1 MEILKQGLVF
11 RATEGPFRYQ
21 AWPTIT
27 QDENGVLYAAWS
39 GLRSSHVCPFGK
51 DLMSVSRDGGESW
64 SAPIVIN
71 DTWLDDRDAGL
82 TYLGNGKMA
91 LTYFC
96 HPAVV
101 YRTIWRKWIL
111 DDTEPQFRSMV
122 EGFLNAYEQ
131 YTPEMDSAGS
141 YIRLSDDYGKSWGKP
156 IKSVVTAPHGVVKTN
171 SGRLLYLGNEFPGL
185 PHRYHESFPVDESDN
200 VPTEDQGRLFLYESF
215 DEGKTWEKVSKLDL
229 DYLTKEPQRLCEPHI
244 VELPDGELIAAI
256 RAENAEA
263 LGRFS
268 LYFASSKDGGKT
280 WSRAWEFGRIGSP
293 PHLLLRKDGSV
304 VVTYGRRTAPFG
316 NRACISY
323 DGCRTFSEEFIL
335 SEARNGDLGYPA
347 TTELAD
353 GSLVTVYYQPFE
365 NDNRTSI
372 FFTKWKA

>member
-11 RATEGPFRYQ
+11 RAIEGPFRYQ
-21 AWPTIT
+21 AWPSIC

-51 DLMSVSRDGGESW
+51 DLMSISRDGGESW

-71 DTWLDDRDAGL
+71 DSWLDDRDAGL

-96 HPAVV
+96 HPAIV
-101 YRTIWRKWIL
+101 YRTTWRNWIL
-111 DDTEPQFRSMV
+111 GDTEPQWKAMLD
-122 EGFLNAYEQ
+122 GFLQAYEH
-131 YTPEMDSAGS
+131 YTPEQDHSGAF
-141 YIRLSDDYGKSWGKP
+141 IRISNDYGRSWGEA
-156 IKSVVTAPHGVVKTN
+156 IKTDITAPHGVVKTI

-185 PHRYHESFPVDESDN
+185 PHRYDPSLPA
-200 VPTEDQGRLFLYESF
+200 TEDTVPHEDRGRLFLYESF

-229 DYLTKEPQRLCEPHI
+229 DYLTEEPHMLCEPHI
-244 VELPDGELIAAI
+244 VELPSGELIAAI
-256 RAENAEA
+256 RAENKEA
-263 LGRFS
+263 LERFS

-293 PHLLLRKDGSV
+293 PHLLLRRDGSV
-304 VVTYGRRTAPFG
+304 VVTYGRRRAPFG
-316 NRACISY
+316 NRASISY
-323 DGCRTFSEEFIL
+323 DGCRTFGEEYVL

-372 FFTKWKA
+372 FFTKWRV